1 MTELRRL
8 AAIVSADVAGY
19 SRLMGRDESGTLA
32 ALKALRQ
39 EVVDP
44 AIASQGGRIVKT
56 TGDGLLLE
64 FASVVNAVRC
74 AVEVQTSMTG
84 RTSDLPKDR
93 RIAFRIGINIGDII
107 VEGDDIF
114 GDGVNVAARL
124 QEIAP
129 PGGVCISSR
138 VHEDVRD
145 RLDAAFDDG
154 GTQTLKN
161 IARPIQIWRWRPDTM
176 APKPEQEALSL
187 PDKPSFAVLPSQ
199 NIGGD
204 PQQEHVLDATR
215 QQSFARP
222 RLSIVVLPFE
232 LIGGDPADGYLA
244 DGIAEDLTSDLSHVP
259 GIFVI
264 ARASAFAYRGK
275 ATDVRRIGAELGVR
289 YAVTGSVRRIGPTL
303 RVNAQL
309 ISAESGVQ
317 LWSDRFDQAISDLAS
332 GQERIVLRLRAALAF
347 GLTDI
352 EARRSSRERP
362 TNPDAFDLVLR
373 ARAERNRSETPEA
386 LAETV
391 RLFELA
397 LQHDPNS
404 IEALSGASAA
414 LAQSALVHDTT
425 DALERAAHYLER
437 ARSLD
442 PNSEQVLGSRLFLL
456 RVQERWSELP
466 EAAERIIEA
475 YPNSE
480 NGHNHLALVRIYQGR
495 LKEAI
500 PLLEASMRLSPRNP
514 TIYFR
519 EWRMA
524 LVMVLL
530 GRHEEAI
537 AWAKRAANPSAPAR
551 WRATSFLIQAAA
563 SAQLGE
569 MLAARQAVGEAQ
581 RLWPLDTVRTRYVE
595 GPASSAHKAQYARY
609 QDALRLV
616 GYRDHAEP
624 DADFGVPPDDRLHSD
639 LVGLTPTTVPGGKT
653 ILTTEL
659 QSLLDERSP
668 LVVDTMLH
676 SWGHSIPGAMG
687 LTGSGRGGELSGPM
701 TERLGRKLQQ
711 ITKSDLSVP
720 IVAMGWNS
728 ERFDGRN
735 LALRMA
741 ALGYKQVFWYRGGR
755 EAWEV
760 AGLPEADLVPQD
772 W

>member
-1 MTELRRL
+1 MTEQRRL

-39 EVVDP
+39 EVMDP
-44 AIASQGGRIVKT
+44 AITRHGGRIVKT

-64 FASVVNAVRC
+64 FPSVVNAVRC
-74 AVEVQTSMTG
+74 SIEVQTAMA
-84 RTSDLPKDR
+84 DR
-93 RIAFRIGINIGDII
+93 AVSITEDQRIAFRIGINIGDII

-124 QEIAP
+124 QEIAL
-129 PGGVCISSR
+129 PGGICISSR

-145 RLDAAFDDG
+145 RLDTAFDDG

-176 APKPEQEALSL
+176 APEPAQTPLSL

-215 QQSFARP
+215 QPSFARP

-232 LIGGDPADGYLA
+232 LLGGDPADGYLA
-244 DGIAEDLTSDLSHVP
+244 DGITEDLTSDLSHVP

-264 ARASAFAYRGK
+264 ARASAYSYRGK
-275 ATDVRRIGAELGVR
+275 VTDVRRIGGELGVR
-289 YAVTGSVRRIGPTL
+289 YAVTGSVRRIGATL

-309 ISAESGVQ
+309 ISAESGAQ

-332 GQERIVLRLRAALAF
+332 GQERIVLRLRAALAV

-352 EARRSSRERP
+352 EARRSARERP
-362 TNPDAFDLVLR
+362 TNPDAFDLILR
-373 ARAERNRSETPEA
+373 ARAQRYGPESPDT
-386 LAETV
+386 LAEAV

-404 IEALSGASAA
+404 IEALTGAANA
-414 LAQSALVHDTT
+414 LAESTLVYDTT
-425 DALERAAHYLER
+425 DSLDRAAHYLER
-437 ARSLD
+437 AHRLD
-442 PNSEQVLGSRLFLL
+442 PHSEYVLHARVSLI

-480 NGHNHLALVRIYQGR
+480 SGYNLLALVRIYQGR
-495 LKEAI
+495 LEEAI
-500 PLLEASMRLSPRNP
+500 PLLEASMRLNPRIP
-514 TIYFR
+514 IIYFR

-537 AWAKRAANPSAPAR
+537 AWAKRAANPGAPAR

-563 SAQLGE
+563 SVQMGE
-569 MLAARQAVGEAQ
+569 MLAARQALGEAQ

-624 DADFGVPPDDRLHSD
+624 DVDFGVPPDDRLHSD

-653 ILTTEL
+653 ILTAEL
-659 QSLLDERSP
+659 QSLLAERNP
-668 LVVDTMLH
+668 LVVDTMLYT
-676 SWGHSIPGAMG
+676 WGHSIPGAMG
-687 LTGSGRGGELSGPM
+687 LAGSGRGGELSGPM

-711 ITKSDLSVP
+711 ITRGDLSVP

-741 ALGYKQVFWYRGGR
+741 ALGYKQVYWYRGGR

-760 AGLPEADLVPQD
+760 AGLPETDLVPQD